1 MLDVATIVGSI
12 VGIVGGA
19 TGIVSMV
26 NQRKQT
32 QIMEIGL
39 ERAFELPEGETGKGF
54 ERKIRTLLTKR
65 LYDTRTRLK
74 QEFDT
79 RINQIEQEL
88 KADHI
93 MEYKHIL
100 TNLSDLLRDGKT
112 ISDVA
117 DDVKRIR
124 GEILAT
130 QESIQTQSG
139 RNSDEI
145 VALEREITQLQQRVE
160 DMRKG
165 IGVHDSVLKR
175 MRSIAEQLLQIT
187 SQPETARHDAMIE
200 PNDVANQ
207 NETAGQDW
215 MMVRDK
221 IVGQD
226 SFYGNGE

>member
-1 MLDVATIVGSI
+1 
-12 VGIVGGA
+12 
-19 TGIVSMV
+19 
-26 NQRKQT
+26 
-32 QIMEIGL
+32 
-39 ERAFELPEGETGKGF
+39 
-54 ERKIRTLLTKR
+54 
-65 LYDTRTRLK
+65 
-74 QEFDT
+74 
-79 RINQIEQEL
+79 
-88 KADHI
+88 

-100 TNLSDLLRDGKT
+100 TNLSDLLHDGKT

-130 QESIQTQSG
+130 QESIQIQSG

-187 SQPETARHDAMIE
+187 SQPETA
-200 PNDVANQ
+200 
-207 NETAGQDW
+207 GQDW